1 MLSNEYQNII
11 PYVTKISLTLW
22 ILLNHAILQ
31 EGNAKHSNSIH
42 WESYSLNKISP
53 PGIFS
58 IFQYLCLCYRSY
70 YPSSLGAD
78 RQMLAKMIYWFCDL
92 RSHLQNQNC

>member
-53 PGIFS
+53 PDIFFPFSS
-58 IFQYLCLCYRSY
+58 IYVCVTEVIIL
-70 YPSSLGAD
+70 PV
-78 RQMLAKMIYWFCDL
+78 
-92 RSHLQNQNC
+92 